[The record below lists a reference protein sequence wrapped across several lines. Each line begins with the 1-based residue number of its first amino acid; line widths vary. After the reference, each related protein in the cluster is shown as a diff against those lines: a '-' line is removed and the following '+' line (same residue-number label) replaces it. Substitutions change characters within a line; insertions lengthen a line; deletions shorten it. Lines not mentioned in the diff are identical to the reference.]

1 MSDHAADTEADV
13 AVDLVTDAMRAA
25 AGTELERSVSY
36 PISSSDIRRWAL
48 AVYHPAEPP
57 REFWDVE
64 YADAGPNGGI
74 VAPEEFNPFAWM
86 TAQPPGLKPDYGP
99 GGPSLEERLGLEAV
113 ATSFMLNGGVRIEY
127 GTRMRPGDVITATG
141 TLGRYWQR
149 VGRLGT
155 MLFSTTVS
163 RWENQR
169 HELVKSVTNTL
180 IRY

>member
-1 MSDHAADTEADV
+1 MSDRAADTASSLITE
-13 AVDLVTDAMRAA
+13 AMRDA

-36 PISSSDIRRWAL
+36 PISASDIRRWVL

-64 YADAGPNGGI
+64 YAEAGPNAGI
-74 VAPEEFNPFAWM
+74 VAPDEFNPFAWM
-86 TAQPPGLKPDYGP
+86 AAQPPGLKPDYGP
-99 GGPSLEERLGLEAV
+99 GGPSLEERLGLAPV
-113 ATSFMLNGGVRIEY
+113 ATRFMLNGGVRLEY
-127 GTRMRPGDVITATG
+127 GALMRPGDVITATG
-141 TLGRYWQR
+141 RLGRYWQR
-149 VGRLGT
+149 AGRLGQ

-169 HELVKSVTNTL
+169 GEVVKSVTNTL